1 MENSHTI
8 PALEMKVKNLQEE
21 FQKENNFL
29 NEINKSIKSLRDK
42 RKETQQKLHTIN
54 GAFQAYQDSVN
65 LLKETSGES
74 SQYEFTA
81 QVVHD

>member
-1 MENSHTI
+1 MENIDKVQT
-8 PALEMKVKNLQEE
+8 LEMKVKNLQEE

-29 NEINKSIKSLRDK
+29 NEVNKSIKTLREK

-65 LLKETSGES
+65 TFKPKVEEIPIVQELSE
-74 SQYEFTA
+74 
-81 QVVHD
+81 